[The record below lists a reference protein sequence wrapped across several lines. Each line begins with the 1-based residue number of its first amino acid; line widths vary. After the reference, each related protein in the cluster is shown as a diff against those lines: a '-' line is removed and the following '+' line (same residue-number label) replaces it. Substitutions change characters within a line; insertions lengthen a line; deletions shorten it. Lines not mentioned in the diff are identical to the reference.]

1 MVAIYHSVAV
11 FIDPVLIDSSVAQ
24 TTAESLTTLLPEFSG
39 VIIGTTCM
47 LQMLLSM
54 LLDSRYDRKLMRYYI
69 WIIWYPLGFWIINML
84 TIIVAIPKTLL
95 RKRGKRARWVSPDRG
110 IDL

>member
-1 MVAIYHSVAV
+1 V

-84 TIIVAIPKTLL
+84 TIIVAIPKTLF
-95 RKRGKRARWVSPDRG
+95 RKKGKRARWVSPDRG
-110 IDL
+110 IGL